1 MAGEADILVVV
12 VMLVMLV
19 VVLVVMVAAAG
30 VSSLILEELLFGEL
44 VNGWIV
50 CLNDELLCDD
60 VLLNSRLGGG
70 GQSSYTLFKGE
81 DASCKLSRSLAV
93 RNYVPTA
100 EAGIWMPKQQGRN
113 FWPRASH
120 NDTHPDAS
128 PSVTHDA
135 RRFTVHAPEAVH
147 TNEVRS
153 LRSTKYEYILTA
165 VVGLRCD

>member
-1 MAGEADILVVV
+1 MAGEADILVVVV

-30 VSSLILEELLFGEL
+30 VTSLMLEELLFGEL
-44 VNGWIV
+44 VNGLIV

-128 PSVTHDA
+128 PWSPSVTHDA

-147 TNEVRS
+147 TNEVR
-153 LRSTKYEYILTA
+153 TKYEYTLTA